1 MADTVTDGR
10 QRARH
15 GDALTMSRGEPDG
28 RTQKGNPVAITNAV
42 LRRTMLAI
50 SVGALVA
57 GCSAAPTTSAITPN
71 ATATATTASA
81 AASTAGTGGT
91 SDPCSMLTT
100 DQVAAALGQP
110 PAAGKPEPDFDAPE
124 CEWDPAS
131 GDNGNVTLDIG
142 PWIGN
147 PGVKPLRL
155 GSPVAGIGDEAYN
168 GGNTG
173 LYVHKGSQGFRIWVF
188 NVHTQSSRLDL
199 EKQLAGILLSEM

>member
-1 MADTVTDGR
+1 MAI
-10 QRARH
+10 
-15 GDALTMSRGEPDG
+15 S
-28 RTQKGNPVAITNAV
+28 NAV

-50 SVGALVA
+50 TVGALVA
-57 GCSAAPTTSAITPN
+57 GCSAAPTTSPVTPN
-71 ATATATTASA
+71 AAAPTKAAATTASA
-81 AASTAGTGGT
+81 DASSAATGGT

-100 DQVAAALGQP
+100 DQVTAALGQP

-131 GDNGNVTLDIG
+131 GDNGTVTLDVG
-142 PWIGN
+142 PWIGD

-155 GSPVAGIGDEAYN
+155 GPPVPGVGDEAYN

-199 EKQLAGILLSEM
+199 EKQLAGMLLSEL